1 MFTKYDFSK
10 SWRSPA
16 DFPAVETDEA
26 QVRDD
31 LQILHDESRN
41 ALWALIDALA
51 DGTAAAHIGAAD
63 GNGNSNLQTLLT
75 SLRGNE
81 HSHAD
86 HRELERIAAAF
97 AGLSPTNTLND
108 ESVGIPTAKAVLEQL
123 RASGAG
129 DMLRAIYDPQ
139 GRETDIFARIDSG
152 LAAKA
157 PAGCG
162 LGETVAD
169 GSVTA
174 DADEAVV
181 CGWYRVDTET
191 ANGVGAAG
199 LMRVDGY
206 SAEHVVQ
213 TVFQFSLPNC
223 LQTRQRSCL
232 NGVWG
237 AWEWINP
244 PMQAGVEYRTTQRH
258 RGKTVYAKYIS
269 LGSLLAAGST
279 KSVALDISAL
289 TEVVD
294 YQVLTSSTSGNVFV
308 LPRLALYDGAPAI
321 TGYISL
327 PNKNLVLQCIADQ
340 TGSTGML
347 YIKYTKD

>member
-1 MFTKYDFSK
+1 MFTKYNFSK

-16 DFPAVETDEA
+16 DFPTVETEEA

-31 LQILHDESRN
+31 LQLLHDETRN

-51 DGTAAAHIGAAD
+51 DATAAAHIGAAD
-63 GNGNSNLQTLLT
+63 GDGESDLQTLLT

-86 HRELERIAAAF
+86 HAEVERIARAF

-108 ESVGIPTAKAVLEQL
+108 ESIGIPTAKAVLEQL
-123 RASGAG
+123 RVSGAG

-139 GRETDIFARIDSG
+139 GMETDVFARIDSG

-157 PAGCG
+157 PAGYG
-162 LGETVAD
+162 LGETVAACP
-169 GSVTA
+169 VTE
-174 DADEAVV
+174 DANSAVG
-181 CGWYRVDTET
+181 CGWYRMQAQT

-199 LMRVDGY
+199 LMRVDGC
-206 SAEHVVQ
+206 SASNVIQ
-213 TVFQFSLPNC
+213 TVFLFHR
-223 LQTRQRSCL
+223 TDYVEIRQRSCL

-237 AWEWINP
+237 AWEWVNP
-244 PMQAGVEYRTTQRH
+244 PMQAGVEYRTTERH
-258 RGKTVYAKYIS
+258 KGKAVYTKCIS

-279 KSVALDISAL
+279 KSVSLDVSAL

-294 YQVLTSSTSGNVFV
+294 YQVLTLSTSGNVFV

-327 PNKNLVLQCIADQ
+327 PNKNLVLQCIVDQ